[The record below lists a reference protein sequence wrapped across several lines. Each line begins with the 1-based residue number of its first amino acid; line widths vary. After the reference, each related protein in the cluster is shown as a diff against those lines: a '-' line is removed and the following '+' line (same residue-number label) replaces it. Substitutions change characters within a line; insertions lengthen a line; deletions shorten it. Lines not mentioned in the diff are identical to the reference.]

1 MQRRLRAELR
11 RFRPSAA
18 KPRRFPPPARPRRGP
33 GISLSSVS
41 SRSVP
46 PGDSDGLGQP
56 QTLFLFVLFLFVK
69 NAANPLSFGEILV
82 IHSDGIKKDWFKRH
96 PCRYPQ
102 WADPGVATHLWAGI
116 GESPLFRD
124 EPPLFHHPPLLLNSI
139 ANPSPVARRARARGI
154 TIAFHRV
161 EAL

>member
-1 MQRRLRAELR
+1 MLARSQVHVLR
-11 RFRPSAA
+11 S
-18 KPRRFPPPARPRRGP
+18 
-33 GISLSSVS
+33 
-41 SRSVP
+41 

-69 NAANPLSFGEILV
+69 NAANPLSFGKILV
-82 IHSDGIKKDWFKRH
+82 IHSDSIKRTGLNGI
-96 PCRYPQ
+96 P
-102 WADPGVATHLWAGI
+102 ADILNGRILALRRHLWAGM
-116 GESPLFRD
+116 GESLPLRD
-124 EPPLFHHPPLLLNSI
+124 EPPLFHHPPLLLDSI